1 MKHTIIAMVGPSGA
15 GKTAISKAMAKAGIP
30 YVVSY
35 TTRPMRKGETEGVEH
50 HFISQKQ
57 ADALFDSIKTSPF
70 MFFEQVPAFT
80 VINGHSYFIKASQL
94 TEHPVATYVVDEAGL
109 LGLQDWNDEFKDLHI
124 ISVYIDRD
132 RAEIAKYTDAE
143 RMARDSER
151 RALPAD
157 TYTIR
162 VINDSQSLDQLNCWA
177 ENFAFA
183 LLTVLGLTSVKP
195 CTLNTSEDRMHDIIN
210 KLNNVQHHV

>member
-50 HFISQKQ
+50 HFITEAQ
-57 ADALFDSIKTSPF
+57 AIEYIITTPTKS
-70 MFFEQVPAFT
+70 FEMLPAYT
-80 VINGHSYFIKASQL
+80 EIGGYRYFVREDQL
-94 TEHPVATYVVDEAGL
+94 MQWDPVLTYVIDEEGL
-109 LGLQDWNDEFKDLHI
+109 LALRRWADIDVQDVQI
-124 ISVYIDRD
+124 IPVYIDRD
-132 RAEIAKYTDAE
+132 KEEIAKYTDAE

-162 VINDSQSLDQLNCWA
+162 VINDSQSLDQLNYFA